1 MNIQISVGI
10 EELAGLVEVT
20 LFPNPTN
27 SNATIAIENKNAQ
40 NANIMIVNQL
50 GQVITSQEVELA
62 NGNNSIELATNSF
75 ESGIYTV
82 ILVTETGRINR
93 KLIVQ
98 K

>member
-1 MNIQISVGI
+1 
-10 EELAGLVEVT
+10 
-20 LFPNPTN
+20 
-27 SNATIAIENKNAQ
+27 
-40 NANIMIVNQL
+40 MIVNQL